1 MGRKNRYNN
10 SNHRYLDLSTML
22 LALSDLAHSC
32 AEKKVLA
39 LRILQIL
46 QPFISRQEYQRIRK
60 EIEEDAKI
68 CREVFEK

>member
-1 MGRKNRYNN
+1 
-10 SNHRYLDLSTML
+10 ML
-22 LALSDLAHSC
+22 LSLSDLAHSC